1 MPNPFYQNQYR
12 SVNPNPNNMNN
23 YRSIYQALMN
33 SKNPV
38 QLFNTMAQSNPQLK
52 PIANMLNQG
61 MNPQSI
67 FTSMCEQRGINP
79 NEFLKQLQGQ

>member
-1 MPNPFYQNQYR
+1 MPNPFYQNQGQNI
-12 SVNPNPNNMNN
+12 NPANKNMTNFK
-23 YRSIYQALMN
+23 SIYQALMN

-38 QLFNTMAQSNPQLK
+38 QLFNTMAQNNPQLK

-67 FTSMCEQRGINP
+67 FTTMCEQRGINP
-79 NEFLKQLQGQ
+79 NEFIKQLQG

>member
-1 MPNPFYQNQYR
+1 MPNPFYQNQGR
-12 SVNPNPNNMNN
+12 NINPANKNMNN
-23 YRSIYQALMN
+23 FKSIYQALMS

-38 QLFNTMAQSNPQLK
+38 QLFNTMAQNNPQLK

-67 FTSMCEQRGINP
+67 FTTMCEQRGINP
-79 NEFLKQLQGQ
+79 NEFIKQLQG

>member
-12 SVNPNPNNMNN
+12 AVNPNTQNMSN
-23 YRSIYQALMN
+23 YKNIYQALVN

-52 PIANMLNQG
+52 PIVNMLNQG
-61 MNPQSI
+61 MTPQNI
-67 FTSMCEQRGINP
+67 FNSLCEQRGINP
-79 NEFLKQLQGQ
+79 NEFLKQIQS